1 MFSPMN
7 TSDHTTSYR
16 KCLLY
21 GHHGWGKT
29 TQFAHYQKHY
39 GKGFIISGESG
50 LSSIRSSG
58 IDYLPF
64 TSWGGETNPDEGKYS
79 FRDIVK
85 WIRTDDFKSKN
96 YKWIGLDSLTELSD
110 HSMKYANELA
120 ENEAK
125 KLGKAKNGF
134 EVYATHGANI
144 IGACKLIRDLACHVL
159 ITALSK
165 ESTDDNGNVEYW
177 AMVGGKATQ
186 QQLPGIFDAVF
197 CGVRHTADTND
208 KTKKK
213 VIRYVITD
221 EVNGWKGKVRDE
233 KRRLRPVEQT
243 GNIVDLF
250 RRMDMDDDAYEKW
263 IAKHTQEEG
272 DNNGV

>member
-7 TSDHTTSYR
+7 TNDHTTSYR

-29 TQFAHYQKHY
+29 TQFAYYQKHY

-64 TSWGGETNPDEGKYS
+64 TSWGGTTNPDEGKYS